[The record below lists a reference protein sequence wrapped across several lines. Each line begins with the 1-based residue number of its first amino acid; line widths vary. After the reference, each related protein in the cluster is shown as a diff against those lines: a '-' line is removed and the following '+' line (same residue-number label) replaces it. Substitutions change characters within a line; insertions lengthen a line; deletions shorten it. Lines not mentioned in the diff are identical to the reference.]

1 MIAVFFGL
9 YWNGLQSYMVFIVI
23 IIAVIFGPALYSTHK
38 FDLNIPDPINKAQK
52 GSRGLSMF
60 YLELR
65 DKNGELNNIQVHK
78 LKNKLGTR
86 QLPTA
91 ELNLNGTVAQRIGA
105 PGQGIKIISGFHEF
119 LTSV

>member
-1 MIAVFFGL
+1 M
-9 YWNGLQSYMVFIVI
+9 
-23 IIAVIFGPALYSTHK
+23 
-38 FDLNIPDPINKAQK
+38 K

-65 DKNGELNNIQVHK
+65 DENGELNNIQVHK

-91 ELNLNGTVAQRIGA
+91 ELNLNGTIAQRIGN
-105 PGQGIKIISGFHEF
+105 PGQGIKIISGF
-119 LTSV
+119 

>member
-1 MIAVFFGL
+1 
-9 YWNGLQSYMVFIVI
+9 
-23 IIAVIFGPALYSTHK
+23 
-38 FDLNIPDPINKAQK
+38 
-52 GSRGLSMF
+52 MF

>member
-1 MIAVFFGL
+1 
-9 YWNGLQSYMVFIVI
+9 
-23 IIAVIFGPALYSTHK
+23 
-38 FDLNIPDPINKAQK
+38 
-52 GSRGLSMF
+52 MF

-65 DKNGELNNIQVHK
+65 DKNGDLNNIQVHK

-105 PGQGIKIISGFHEF
+105 PGQGIKIISGFCHF
-119 LTSV
+119 FTLI